1 MGGVLHTGHVP
12 AEDSHHSIVFCLHA
26 GEKVGFLPVAL
37 AALPHGWSRSCAGT
51 ILQSLKLSCCVNVVC
66 FCWMNVTLFAHHNT
80 LMDRFEVL
88 CQSTCMYFNL
98 HSGPQWMKL
107 ILSRTSCLQARS
119 LWDWWLCWWHVCPVA
134 LREFTLKKSLRRLN
148 RACGSVIYSW
158 VSEASVCV
166 VGWDDLRCVNIRVWN
181 SCSVWQKNLNWHQCR
196 SQICCWNKQ
205 PGHSWVKLKS
215 YFLL

>member
-1 MGGVLHTGHVP
+1 
-12 AEDSHHSIVFCLHA
+12 
-26 GEKVGFLPVAL
+26 
-37 AALPHGWSRSCAGT
+37 
-51 ILQSLKLSCCVNVVC
+51 
-66 FCWMNVTLFAHHNT
+66 MNVTLFAHHNA

-88 CQSTCMYFNL
+88 CQSICMYFNL

-181 SCSVWQKNLNWHQCR
+181 SCSVWQKTWTDINVGAKYVVGIN
-196 SQICCWNKQ
+196 SQVT
-205 PGHSWVKLKS
+205 PGLSWSHTFCFNVR
-215 YFLL
+215 